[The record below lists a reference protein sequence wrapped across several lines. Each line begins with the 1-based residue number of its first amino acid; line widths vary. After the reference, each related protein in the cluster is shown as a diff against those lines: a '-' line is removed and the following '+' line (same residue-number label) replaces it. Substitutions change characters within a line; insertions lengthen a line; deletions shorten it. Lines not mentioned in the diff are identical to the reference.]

1 LAPEHLQI
9 AATDA
14 VGLANRVRNAG
25 AIFVGHHTPV
35 ALGDYAAGPSH
46 VLPTGGS
53 ARWASGLT
61 ANDFLK
67 RTSMIRFEPEG
78 LRQIAPDVVALAEV
92 EGLTAHAQ
100 SVRTRL
106 ESLKGIEKAPGATP
120 S

>member
-1 LAPEHLQI
+1 
-9 AATDA
+9 
-14 VGLANRVRNAG
+14 
-25 AIFVGHHTPV
+25 
-35 ALGDYAAGPSH
+35 

-67 RTSMIRFEPEG
+67 RTSMIRFEPNG
-78 LRQIAPDVVALAEV
+78 LRGIARDVVALAEV

-100 SVRTRL
+100 SVRVRL
-106 ESLKGIEKAPGATP
+106 EALDRRQATP